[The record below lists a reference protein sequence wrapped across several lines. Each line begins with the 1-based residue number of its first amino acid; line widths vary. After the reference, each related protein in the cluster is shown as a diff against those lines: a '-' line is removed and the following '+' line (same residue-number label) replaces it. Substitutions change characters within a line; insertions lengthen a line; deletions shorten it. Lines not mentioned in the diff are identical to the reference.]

1 MSRRK
6 FLQAAALVS
15 LTPYQAKEQHVILL
29 GDSVFDNGRYT
40 AGGPSVI
47 TQVRERLAPG
57 WKASLLAVD
66 GATTE
71 SALNQLDRLPVDA
84 GHLVLSAGGN
94 DALMRK
100 GILDAPVRSSA
111 DAFTQLSKGVLE
123 FEASYR
129 KLVTACLRKERPLM
143 LCTIYNGNFPDL
155 GYQRRVNVALAA
167 FNDAIVRTAT
177 EFRLKVLELRQI
189 CSKPEDYANA
199 IEPSSIGGEKIAAAI
214 VRELS
219 TPVARNVGAVI
230 VGG

>member
-6 FLQAAALVS
+6 FLQAAAFAS
-15 LTPYQAKEQHVILL
+15 LAPYQATEQHVILL
-29 GDSVFDNGRYT
+29 GDSIFDNGRYT

-47 TQVRERLAPG
+47 TQVREQLLPG

-71 SALNQLDRLPVDA
+71 SALDQLERLPADA
-84 GHLVLSAGGN
+84 GQLVLSAGGN

-111 DAFTQLSKGVLE
+111 DTFTQLSKAVLE

-129 KLVTACLRKERPLM
+129 KLVIACAKKERPLM
-143 LCTIYNGNFPDL
+143 LCTIYNGNFPDP
-155 GYQRRVNVALAA
+155 GYQRRVTVALAA

-189 CSKPEDYANA
+189 CNKPEDYANS

-219 TPVARNVGAVI
+219 VPATRYAGAVI
-230 VGG
+230 VGK